1 MKTGA
6 KKRATTLAQLK
17 LIFGMLYVTQ
27 TADGRFIIIDGGMK
41 TAEHKQ
47 TLLDYLASKSEGKK
61 PVIACWMFTHLDGDH
76 VDNAF
81 DILLTHSEELEVQC
95 LGCGF
100 PLREDF
106 APVESDPPAH
116 NQWRKGATEIQEY
129 AEARWEKIK
138 ALYPNTEFW
147 EMRCDDR
154 REIDDVK
161 LHVLISAYE
170 RLPAAPISHNS
181 RSAVIKMTF
190 TQGTADESDDTTFLA
205 TGDSGGDARCEFML
219 NRYPTSYLQS
229 DILQVIHHGMYG
241 GHTEFYQAVDPKICF
256 WPTTEARFFGY
267 ELDRDGKA
275 VSYANLTQDL
285 PCNAYLRDDSIR
297 VRTHYHGEQS
307 LEIDMSDLSVTI
319 LDEPR

>member
-1 MKTGA
+1 MKNAA
-6 KKRATTLAQLK
+6 KKRPTTLAQLK

-27 TADGRFIIIDGGMK
+27 TSDGRFIIIDGGMK
-41 TAEHKQ
+41 TEAHK
-47 TLLDYLASKSEGKK
+47 TVLLDYLAKKSEGKK

-81 DILLTHSEELEVQC
+81 DILLNHNDLFEVQC

-100 PLREDF
+100 PVRADFTPKEDDH
-106 APVESDPPAH
+106 PQH
-116 NQWRKGATEIQEY
+116 KIWKKGAMDIQEY

-138 ALYPNTEFW
+138 ALYPNAEFW
-147 EMRCDDR
+147 DMHCDDR

-161 LHVLISAYE
+161 LHVLISAHE
-170 RLPAAPISHNS
+170 RLPLDVLSHNS

-190 TQGTADESDDTTFLA
+190 TQGTADESDDTTFMA

-219 NRYPTSYLQS
+219 NRYPASYLKS

-267 ELDRDGKA
+267 EMDRDGKA

-285 PCNAYLRDDSIR
+285 PCNAYLRDNSVR

-307 LEIDMSDLSVTI
+307 LEIDMSDLSVTL
-319 LDEPR
+319 LD

>member
-1 MKTGA
+1 MKNVTS
-6 KKRATTLAQLK
+6 KRSTTLAQLT
-17 LIFGMLYVTQ
+17 LTFGMLYVAQ
-27 TADGRFIIIDGGMK
+27 TSSGRFVIIDGGMK
-41 TAEHKQ
+41 TAAHKA
-47 TLLDYLASKSEGKK
+47 TLLDYLATKSEGKK

-81 DILLTHSEELEVQC
+81 DILLNHSEELEVQC

-100 PLREDF
+100 PVREDF
-106 APVESDPPAH
+106 APVEGDHPQH
-116 NQWRKGATEIQEY
+116 NLWRKSAAGVQEY
-129 AEARWEKIK
+129 AVARWEKIK
-138 ALYPNTEFW
+138 ALYPNAEIW
-147 EMRCDDR
+147 DMRCDDR

-161 LHVLISAYE
+161 LHVLISAFE
-170 RLPAAPISHNS
+170 RLPMFPISHNS

-190 TQGTADESDDTTFLA
+190 TQGTEDESDDVTFMA
-205 TGDSGGDARCEFML
+205 TGDSGGDERCEFML
-219 NRYPTSYLQS
+219 KRYPASYLHS

-267 ELDRDGKA
+267 EMDRDGNA

-285 PCNAYLRDDSIR
+285 PCNAYLRDDSVR

-307 LEIDMSDLSVTI
+307 IEIDTRDLSVTI
-319 LDEPR
+319 LHQPQ